1 MFVKALGLD
10 FRNILR
16 VCFGNVISSAD
27 QHFETKTSLR
37 RSQARTPRVAICK
50 ADRFMQCYVRL
61 RIHIYIYTK
70 CIYIYDLLLV

>member
-27 QHFETKTSLR
+27 QHFESKTSLK
-37 RSQARTPRVAICK
+37 RSQAMCGY
-50 ADRFMQCYVRL
+50 M
-61 RIHIYIYTK
+61 
-70 CIYIYDLLLV
+70 